1 MPASWLVRWPAGIV
15 VLSQMLGVDR
25 CARARAGRGRVL
37 AVDDQ
42 ARFSPCCVIWC
53 AQRASLSRSPRR
65 NPESERSRRCARS
78 SQTSCYWTCG
88 CRESAGSQR
97 PERSRPAGRQASGP
111 DLHDP
116 PRRDTARTG
125 RHLRRRGRLGA
136 RTRST
141 AARRHLDAISR
152 PARADALLASQPQR
166 EPVPVTPVV
175 SGSDRTAPRDLR
187 VTRPQGVPKAPTLLT
202 GAPSCP
208 TTTPMSDWPTDLRS
222 ARRSSPIPKER
233 A

>member
-1 MPASWLVRWPAGIV
+1 MRESPGGAG
-15 VLSQMLGVDR
+15 S
-25 CARARAGRGRVL
+25 RAGGRRPGPFL
-37 AVDDQ
+37 AVLRDLVCATRELEPVAEPQSGERAIEAVREIEPDIVLLDVWMPGIGGIAA
-42 ARFSPCCVIWC
+42 AREIK
-53 AQRASLSRSPRR
+53 A
-65 NPESERSRRCARS
+65 
-78 SQTSCYWTCG
+78 
-88 CRESAGSQR
+88 
-97 PERSRPAGRQASGP
+97 SRPSTLVIPISTTHP
-111 DLHDP
+111 DEIPLEPDNIYA
-116 PRRDTARTG
+116 DAVVWKE
-125 RHLRRRGRLGA
+125 

-141 AARRHLDAISR
+141 APRRHLDAISR

-222 ARRSSPIPKER
+222 ARRSSPIPKEP